1 MRNFFVPEGLLAG
14 YFRALATAG
23 AVAACAVHADPFA
36 FVPLQGDAKVAVV
49 DLGAGAVVNKLDVG
63 NEPMGIAFNPV
74 SNRAY
79 VTNTDDGTV
88 TIIDTTNQ
96 TIVGT
101 SAVGPTPMGI
111 AVSPSG
117 KQVAVATM
125 GASSSSP
132 SNTITILG
140 GALLSTITVG
150 TAPSA
155 VAYNPAGSFLYV
167 ANYGDGTVSVVNV
180 ATSLAVNTIP
190 VGDSPIGLIVNP
202 AGTKLYVLHGNGSLG
217 LGFLS
222 VVDLAQSKVVSGF
235 RLNGTPNA
243 FAMNAAGTRIVLAKP
258 QVNTVSLIDTTSD
271 TLQLDIQMP
280 GGTGPTSANFSPDG
294 KTIYV
299 LGGSSGMMLQFDATT
314 YLPLET
320 INLKSS
326 SPTALGYFI
335 QPATNAANSPDV
347 LSGLWWNPS
356 ESGWGIHFAQ
366 RHGNIFASW
375 FTYDD
380 KGNPIWYTV
389 PNCVMPSSSLSCSGS
404 VYQVKG
410 PYFFSVDFDP
420 SMRVTTAVGNLSVSF
435 ADNNNATMSY
445 TVNGVSRTV
454 SITREMFST
463 SMGGPAVDYTDM
475 WWNPNEPGWGAA
487 ITQQADTIFVA
498 WYVYNPDMSGN
509 PIWFVAPDCE
519 IAADG
524 ASCGGAA
531 YQVKG
536 PPFGTTFD
544 PKQVVSTNVGQFRLT
559 FDDANHG
566 TFNYLGTTIFVSK
579 TITRMLF

>member
-1 MRNFFVPEGLLAG
+1 
-14 YFRALATAG
+14 
-23 AVAACAVHADPFA
+23 
-36 FVPLQGDAKVAVV
+36 
-49 DLGAGAVVNKLDVG
+49 
-63 NEPMGIAFNPV
+63 
-74 SNRAY
+74 
-79 VTNTDDGTV
+79 
-88 TIIDTTNQ
+88 
-96 TIVGT
+96 
-101 SAVGPTPMGI
+101 
-111 AVSPSG
+111 
-117 KQVAVATM
+117 
-125 GASSSSP
+125 
-132 SNTITILG
+132 
-140 GALLSTITVG
+140 
-150 TAPSA
+150 
-155 VAYNPAGSFLYV
+155 
-167 ANYGDGTVSVVNV
+167 
-180 ATSLAVNTIP
+180 
-190 VGDSPIGLIVNP
+190 
-202 AGTKLYVLHGNGSLG
+202 
-217 LGFLS
+217 
-222 VVDLAQSKVVSGF
+222 
-235 RLNGTPNA
+235 
-243 FAMNAAGTRIVLAKP
+243 
-258 QVNTVSLIDTTSD
+258 
-271 TLQLDIQMP
+271 
-280 GGTGPTSANFSPDG
+280 
-294 KTIYV
+294 
-299 LGGSSGMMLQFDATT
+299 MMLQFDATT

-335 QPATNAANSPDV
+335 QPATNSADTPDP
-347 LSGLWWNPS
+347 LSGLWWNPA
-356 ESGWGIHFAQ
+356 ESGWGIHFVQ

-380 KGNPIWYTV
+380 KGNPVWYTV

-435 ADNNNATMSY
+435 ADNNNGTMSY

-475 WWNPNEPGWGAA
+475 WW
-487 ITQQADTIFVA
+487 
-498 WYVYNPDMSGN
+498 N